1 MANNT
6 FKNILNK
13 IENSE
18 NFILTK
24 NIQKSFFSYSLARNA
39 DIVIGPHSS
48 ILDELIEAKFDNL
61 LIFDYGYKIK
71 SIIEKLKYQNSTYL
85 CKNSSE
91 FNKKLN
97 FLLNK
102 MDNKLFKNNQ
112 IKQKI
117 FT

>member
-13 IENSE
+13 IKNSD
-18 NFILTK
+18 NFYIDK
-24 NIQKSFFSYSLARNA
+24 EYSKSFFSYSLARNA

-71 SIIEKLKYQNSTYL
+71 SIENLNTKINIYA
-85 CKNSSE
+85 KNSSE
-91 FNKKLN
+91 FNKVK
-97 FLLNK
+97 FSINK
-102 MDNKLFKNNQ
+102 WTTNYLKI
-112 IKQKI
+112 IK
-117 FT
+117 